1 MRVPASKVARAR
13 QLRRTMSL
21 PEVLLWQGLRDN
33 GLRLR
38 RQHPVGAYVLDFY
51 APEARLAV
59 EVDGAAHDHPDAV
72 RRDAGRDAWLDAQG
86 IRVLRINAAEVLDT
100 ARRGDVLATIAVL
113 LGKTG

>member
-1 MRVPASKVARAR
+1 MRVPASKIARAR
-13 QLRRTMSL
+13 RLRRTMSL

-38 RQHPVGAYVLDFY
+38 RQHPVGTYVLDFY

-72 RRDAGRDAWLDAQG
+72 RHDAARDAWLASQG
-86 IRVLRINAAEVLDT
+86 IRALRINAADMLD
-100 ARRGDVLATIAVL
+100 AERREDVLATIAAAI
-113 LGKTG
+113 GGG